1 MQESFI
7 CEEKVSQSM
16 LSSEIFLQCKNER
29 FQKNSFQKNT
39 KKGLTNQNKDC
50 IVFLSNRYENRKNEK
65 PALKNQLRR

>member
-29 FQKNSFQKNT
+29 FQKNT

-50 IVFLSNRYENRKNEK
+50 IVFLSNRYENSKNEK